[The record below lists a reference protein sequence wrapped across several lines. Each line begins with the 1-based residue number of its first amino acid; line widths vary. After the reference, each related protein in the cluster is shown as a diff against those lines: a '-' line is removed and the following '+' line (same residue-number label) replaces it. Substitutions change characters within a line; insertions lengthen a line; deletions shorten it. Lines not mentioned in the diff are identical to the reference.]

1 MRLYLFITFEC
12 CNNVLKSSDNWI
24 DSKRIVTVERRLILI
39 TVITSCTL
47 GKYLEF
53 SFI

>member
-1 MRLYLFITFEC
+1 MRIYLLIRYEC
-12 CNNVLKSSDNWI
+12 CYKVLKSSDNWI

-39 TVITSCTL
+39 TVITNCTF